1 MDEMVD
7 RLLDIL
13 ADKLTERLSA
23 GHKELYT
30 AKELAERYG
39 VSCATIRSKMAAG
52 EFGELVSV
60 GERTRL
66 VPWAGVQAYES
77 APWRCKPA
85 SGQIIQ
91 IFFLNQKIGDF
102 AVQGFANQIKL
113 FQRYPVGHLMVK
125 IIDCVSPDSSC
136 VCKLLLSPSLFA

>member
-1 MDEMVD
+1 MNLFIA
-7 RLLDIL
+7 LLDVLRLKRNCGLYIWMRKIL
-13 ADKLTERLSA
+13 GKKSPQTPKCPGKGDNLLV
-23 GHKELYT
+23 G
-30 AKELAERYG
+30 RY
-39 VSCATIRSKMAAG
+39 V
-52 EFGELVSV
+52 
-60 GERTRL
+60 
-66 VPWAGVQAYES
+66 S

>member
-1 MDEMVD
+1 MLDVL
-7 RLLDIL
+7 RLKRNCGLYIWMRKIL
-13 ADKLTERLSA
+13 GKKSPQTPKCPGKGDNLLV
-23 GHKELYT
+23 G
-30 AKELAERYG
+30 RYG
-39 VSCATIRSKMAAG
+39 
-52 EFGELVSV
+52 
-60 GERTRL
+60 
-66 VPWAGVQAYES
+66 S

>member
-77 APWRCKPA
+77 AA
-85 SGQIIQ
+85 S
-91 IFFLNQKIGDF
+91 
-102 AVQGFANQIKL
+102 
-113 FQRYPVGHLMVK
+113 
-125 IIDCVSPDSSC
+125 
-136 VCKLLLSPSLFA
+136 LLVWWIVATAARLPRLAHSR

>member
-66 VPWAGVQAYES
+66 VPCFAGLGQSEAAQECERLDYYSARFEAFLHQAQQK
-77 APWRCKPA
+77 AA
-85 SGQIIQ
+85 SGQG
-91 IFFLNQKIGDF
+91 LPCRLGLAAG
-102 AVQGFANQIKL
+102 AVAALI
-113 FQRYPVGHLMVK
+113 
-125 IIDCVSPDSSC
+125 
-136 VCKLLLSPSLFA
+136 LL